1 MSAIDKNEKSLYG
14 ILRKPRITEKSA
26 IAGSISNSVVFEVA
40 KDANKIEIRKAVEK
54 IFDVK
59 VKAVR
64 TLNYKGKEKRVGRN
78 IGKRKDWKKAY
89 VSLEEGNSIDMI
101 EGL

>member
-1 MSAIDKNEKSLYG
+1 MAGVKQSPYDIV
-14 ILRKPRITEKSA
+14 RRPRITEKA
-26 IAGSISNSVVFEVA
+26 ALLGSVENSVVFEVHPRA
-40 KDANKIEIRKAVEK
+40 TKTDIRRAVEK

-64 TLNYKGKEKRVGRN
+64 TMNCMGKVRRVGQKAGRRAN
-78 IGKRKDWKKAY
+78 WKKAY
-89 VSLEEGNSIDMI
+89 VSLQEGSSIDLI